1 MTRRKPAGLARR
13 TGRDR
18 LSRWSPLLALVL
30 AGAVAYAAALLLAPP
45 ADQLIQPVAVD
56 PEAAFGA
63 AALERGRAF
72 RRPQIAI
79 GLTGLVAQL
88 VVLAW
93 AARRPPARLHRL
105 RRPVIG
111 GAATG
116 AALALLLVIVQLP
129 FDAVA
134 RQRALD
140 VGLSTQ
146 TWPGWIRDHAVSASI
161 QATFA
166 ALLAGLAIVLVRR
179 LPRWWW
185 LPGSGVV
192 VLVAG
197 AIVFAGPVVLDPA
210 FNRFEPLPRGA
221 LRSDVLRLARSA
233 GVRVGEVFVMD
244 ASRRTSGANAYVT
257 GLGSTK
263 RVVIYD
269 NVLRRFPPA
278 EVRSIVA
285 HELGHQRYGDLG
297 RGLLYVAIVAPFGV
311 LAVALL
317 AARLSSHPPGT
328 PAALPALALGLVL
341 VSTSIGWISNGLSR
355 KVEARADAFA
365 LRATGDPGAF
375 ISLQR
380 RLVVRNVGDPDPPA
394 VVERLFATHPS
405 ALQRVGMARAAQV
418 DAESMSP

>member
-1 MTRRKPAGLARR
+1 VL
-13 TGRDR
+13 
-18 LSRWSPLLALVL
+18 L
-30 AGAVAYAAALLLAPP
+30 AGAVAYVAALLLAPA
-45 ADQLIQPVAVD
+45 ADQLIQPVPVD
-56 PEAAFGA
+56 PGAAFGA
-63 AALERGRAF
+63 AALERGRDF

-79 GLTGLVAQL
+79 GLAGLVAQV

-93 AARRPPARLHRL
+93 VARRPPSRLRRL
-105 RRPVIG
+105 RRPVVG
-111 GAATG
+111 GAAAG
-116 AALALLLVIVQLP
+116 AGLALLLVVVQLP
-129 FDAVA
+129 LSAVA

-146 TWPGWIRDHAVSASI
+146 TWPGWFRDLALSASI
-161 QATFA
+161 QATFG

-179 LPRWWW
+179 FPRWWW
-185 LPGSGVV
+185 LPASGVV

-197 AIVFAGPVVLDPA
+197 AIVFAGPIVLDPA

-221 LRSDVLRLARSA
+221 LRADVLRLARSA

-278 EVRSIVA
+278 EARSIVA

-297 RGLLYVAIVAPFGV
+297 RGLLYVAIVAPWGV

-328 PAALPALALGLVL
+328 PAALPALALALVL
-341 VSTSIGWISNGLSR
+341 VSTGIGWISNGLSR

-365 LRATGDPGAF
+365 LRATGDPAAF

-394 VVERLFATHPS
+394 VVEEVLATHPS
-405 ALQRVGMARAAQV
+405 AVERVGMARAAQ
-418 DAESMSP
+418 AGARAMTP